1 MSAPRS
7 HLAAGALLAFAAC
20 AESVSPEPLGDYTA
34 WPSLGGATHT
44 VSGRAPGHGD
54 TIRVIY
60 VNPIAAMAETISPS
74 YPEGSTIVKEI
85 RDNNDGV
92 AGDIRYIAIMRRQ
105 DTFVDEGLED
115 DGGWLFSEQN
125 PAGSSETHR
134 DLCWNRCHVA
144 APYNGA
150 FYDYRTK

>member
-1 MSAPRS
+1 MRALRS
-7 HLAAGALLAFAAC
+7 ALLCFAAC

-34 WPSLGGATHT
+34 WPTTGGATHT

-85 RDNNDGV
+85 RDDNDGV

-105 DTFVDEGLED
+105 DTFVDEGLEA
-115 DGGWLFSEQN
+115 DGGWLFSEQDA
-125 PAGSSETHR
+125 PGLPETHR

-150 FYDYRTK
+150 FYDYRVR